1 MIPQTNRP
9 VRAVGVPLPS
19 RLTLPLCLLLA
30 TGLGAVG
37 PLRAQ
42 SVAEVQVTPE
52 TMTLA
57 VGERQ
62 TLFATAYDQQGNLI
76 ANARFTFWSSD
87 TLVVKVGKEGAV
99 VGVNPGLAKVEARVQ
114 GRRATTAMLVTGA
127 GASPAAS
134 TSSQGTVLTLVPG
147 TTMLLPGEAAIL
159 QANGTLA
166 DGSAAP
172 VGTLTWKSLQ
182 PEVATVDSSGRV
194 IGVAAG
200 RTMIQATTRGGLM
213 ATASVEVA
221 VAELSLSKVR
231 LVLGPEELDTLRVLV
246 PGQGNREIRTGI
258 RWQTTDSS
266 VAGVSPTG
274 VVTARAP
281 GRAEV
286 LAVGFGQ
293 EGRIGILVH
302 RDPSAFVVS
311 PRTAAGALQLPLR
324 TARRVTAFAEAGDS
338 TPIPEA
344 RVTWEVGDSAII
356 GYDAVKSELT
366 GRGLGTTTLTARLYG
381 FEPAVWTVQ
390 VIPGTLG
397 LDRRRLGLGVG
408 ERDSLTATLLDPQ
421 GGPLGPAPAGEMRW
435 TSDRPE
441 VLRASPGGIL
451 DGIRPGRAVVTA
463 AAPWGKTVTA
473 DVFVVADL
481 LLASNRS
488 GRFGI
493 YQMRSNVP
501 DTLRPILSDSA
512 GNVQPALSPD
522 RTRIAF
528 SSNRSGSYDLYLMDA
543 DGGSPRRL
551 TTDPGIEGEPVWT
564 PDGSRIVFTATP
576 ADGLPQIWS
585 LRPDGKPA
593 QALTALPGG
602 NQSPAVSA
610 DGRTLAFVSTRD
622 GNQEIYLMPIEGGAA
637 RRVTR
642 TEQRESSPRFLPGG
656 DLMFVTERDRSKG
669 SRVVRL
675 TGTAGEVA
683 TVVETE
689 EPIAGIATSRDGRRM
704 AYVVGRLADAGKS
717 KAKFGLFVQSLDPG
731 STPSAV
737 ALRPGE
743 HTLSPTF

>member
-1 MIPQTNRP
+1 MLS
-9 VRAVGVPLPS
+9 LP
-19 RLTLPLCLLLA
+19 LLLA
-30 TGLGAVG
+30 AGLAPVL
-37 PLRAQ
+37 PLSAQ
-42 SVAEVQVTPE
+42 NVAEIQVTPE

-62 TLFATAYDQQGNLI
+62 TLFATAYDRQGNLI
-76 ANARFTFWSSD
+76 TNARFTYWSSD

-99 VGVNPGLAKVEARVQ
+99 VGVSPGLAKVEARLQ
-114 GRRATTAMLVTGA
+114 GGRATTAMLVTGA
-127 GASPAAS
+127 GASSPGSPSAR
-134 TSSQGTVLTLVPG
+134 GTVLTIQPG
-147 TTMLLPGEAAIL
+147 STLLLPGEAVMLEARGA
-159 QANGTLA
+159 QA
-166 DGSAAP
+166 DGSVAP

-182 PEVATVDSSGRV
+182 PEVATVDSTGRV
-194 IGVAAG
+194 TGAGAG
-200 RTMIQATTRGGLM
+200 RATIQATTRAGLM

-231 LVLGPEELDTLRVLV
+231 LVLGPEESDTLRVLV
-246 PGQGNREIRTGI
+246 PAQGNRAISAGI

-266 VAGVSPTG
+266 IAWVSPTG

-302 RDPSAFVVS
+302 REPTALVVS
-311 PRTAAGALQLPLR
+311 PRTAAGALQVPLR
-324 TARRVTAFAEAGDS
+324 TARRITAFAEAADS

-344 RVTWEVGDSAII
+344 RITWEVGDSAIL
-356 GYDAVKSELT
+356 GYDQVKGELT
-366 GRGLGTTTLTARLYG
+366 GRGLGTSTLTARLFG

-397 LDRRRLGLGVG
+397 FDRRRLGLGVG
-408 ERDSLTATLLDPQ
+408 ERDSLTATLLDPE
-421 GGPLGPAPAGEMRW
+421 GGTMGPAPASELQWR
-435 TSDRPE
+435 SDHAD
-441 VLRASPGGIL
+441 VVRASPGGIL

-463 AAPWGKTVTA
+463 AAPWGKSVTA

-488 GRFGI
+488 GRYGI
-493 YQMRSNVP
+493 YQLRSAVP

-528 SSNRSGSYDLYLMDA
+528 SSNRGGSYDLYLMDA

-551 TTDPGIEGEPVWT
+551 TTDPGIEGEPAWT
-564 PDGSRIVFTATP
+564 PDGARIVFTATP
-576 ADGLPQIWS
+576 ADGQPQIWS
-585 LRPDGKPA
+585 LRPDGKPT

-602 NQSPAVSA
+602 NHSPAVSA

-622 GNQEIYLMPIEGGAA
+622 GNQEIYLMPIEGGEA

-642 TEQRESSPRFLPGG
+642 TEQREWSPRFLPNG
-656 DLMFVTERDRSKG
+656 DLVFVTERGGRAKG

-683 TVVETE
+683 TVLETE
-689 EPIAGIATSRDGRRM
+689 EPIAGISTSRDGRRIV
-704 AYVVGRLADAGKS
+704 YVVGRLTDAAKGR
-717 KAKFGLFVQSLDPG
+717 AKFGLFVQSLGAG
-731 STPSAV
+731 STPAAV
-737 ALRPGE
+737 SLRPGE
-743 HTLSPTF
+743 HVLSPSF